1 MTKIISI
8 INHKGGVGKTSST
21 IAIGSSM
28 NLKGKK
34 VLLID
39 LDAQANLTQ
48 SLFKTTQEKNIYG
61 ALKGN
66 YNLPIYEKRK
76 GFDIVPSTLDLT
88 AAEIELS
95 SEAGREFLL
104 KELITPIKN
113 NYDYILIDCPPALG
127 LLTLN
132 ALTSSTDIIIPVE
145 AQYLATQGMAK
156 LIDVIKKVQ
165 NRLNKR
171 LNILGIFITKYDSR
185 QTLDKNVAEVIIEMF
200 GNKVFKTFIRKNIAI
215 AEAPTQGVDIFE
227 YNSLSAGAEDY
238 NSLTDEILNE
248 NN

>member
-1 MTKIISI
+1 MTRIISI

-21 IAIGSSM
+21 IAIGASL
-28 NLKGKK
+28 NLHKKK

-48 SLFKTTQEKNIYG
+48 SLGFNETEKSIYG
-61 ALKGN
+61 ALKGQ
-66 YNLPIYEKRK
+66 YALPTYEKKK

-104 KELITPIKN
+104 KELIAPIKN

-132 ALTSSTDIIIPVE
+132 ALTASTDIIIPVE
-145 AQYLATQGMAK
+145 SQYLALQGMAK
-156 LIDVIKKVQ
+156 LMDIVNKVQ
-165 NRLNKR
+165 SRLNKD
-171 LNILGIFITKYDSR
+171 LKIMGILVTKYEVR
-185 QTLDKNVAEVIIEMF
+185 QTLDRNIVEVINNTF
-200 GNKVFKTFIRKNIAI
+200 GDKVFKTYIRKNIAI

-227 YNSLSAGAEDY
+227 YNDNSSGAEDY
-238 NSLTDEILNE
+238 KKITKEIMKL
-248 NN
+248 